1 MREQG
6 HFIHYQAVL
15 SGLISVV
22 GAHKPLRMNVS
33 HKAVCCLYIGLT
45 HGMRGLFLR
54 TFCVLLLLLMV
65 PFLLRPPH
73 RIPLVMG
80 TPSALKSVLTS
91 TDCRPIPGREPAP
104 VWRRPQPG
112 HPFLSCPRGYE
123 LKFCF
128 FPMISFYGKSRFPG
142 QYEQRTGKGRQG
154 AGGKGRG
161 MVFTTNLKMAKVPP
175 A

>member
-6 HFIHYQAVL
+6 HFIHYLAVL
-15 SGLISVV
+15 SGPISVV
-22 GAHKPLRMNVS
+22 GAHMPLCMNAS
-33 HKAVCCLYIGLT
+33 HKVVCCLYIGLT

-54 TFCVLLLLLMV
+54 TFCVLLLLLTV

-80 TPSALKSVLTS
+80 TPSALKADLTS
-91 TDCRPIPGREPAP
+91 TDCRPMPGRELAPA
-104 VWRRPQPG
+104 WHRPQPG

-128 FPMISFYGKSRFPG
+128 FPMISFYRKSRFPG
-142 QYEQRTGKGRQG
+142 QYEQRTGKGGRG
-154 AGGKGRG
+154 VGGKGERNG
-161 MVFTTNLKMAKVPP
+161 IYNQSKNG
-175 A
+175 